1 MLGGLLSFL
10 LLFSSILSTRLS
22 SAFSLSNFVSTR
34 FFLLSSGK
42 LSTFFFEFIFLF
54 VSSERSP
61 RSLLLVRFL
70 LLLFLDLGM
79 FGWEVLMW
87 LGLAGLTLFREPE
100 RCSLLWFRM
109 RALRSYDGSLP
120 L

>member
-70 LLLFLDLGM
+70 LLFLDLGM

-87 LGLAGLTLFREPE
+87 LGLVGLTLFREPE
-100 RCSLLWFRM
+100 RCSLL
-109 RALRSYDGSLP
+109 
-120 L
+120 